1 MRQPEVINLR
11 TQREVSSWLRVTYTH
26 VSCSELKTERPP
38 WRSLHHT
45 KTRRR
50 ITCVHGEIRAPAVL
64 GVSTADLTEDT
75 PHYRVVLLQMIRPRV
90 RYNKKRKVKQPK
102 RNVSRYTIM
111 SSVCLSLLHTALIV
125 TVELLSRGQSSS
137 AAVRVCWCFVLCFV
151 CVRLKSNVLPFYFY
165 VDT

>member
-1 MRQPEVINLR
+1 MYPALSLRQNGPPGEVCIIPKPDDVLHAFTVR
-11 TQREVSSWLRVTYTH
+11 SGRLL
-26 VSCSELKTERPP
+26 CSGSPL
-38 WRSLHHT
+38 W
-45 KTRRR
+45 
-50 ITCVHGEIRAPAVL
+50 
-64 GVSTADLTEDT
+64 TADLTEDT